1 MALKPSNN
9 GLIPHTFVMKMTR
22 VPHFYEENRTQN
34 ETETYAL
41 TQIVWCTA
49 QVLPTLAMSSPLL
62 PSGDLPEGLLL
73 PDVIITRRTR
83 TVSMS
88 GRIDHNVIQEGTIRF
103 FCRSKGHG
111 FIDPIVKVGICSL
124 YFGCPMVPFFNFLW
138 ILTSCTCRQPHNDAC
153 SELSVGGFHT
163 PSAPRVRPHLG
174 Y

>member
-1 MALKPSNN
+1 MQQWSYSSYVWDEDDESTPLLWRKQNTKWDWNIIRFNSNS
-9 GLIPHTFVMKMTR
+9 LVH
-22 VPHFYEENRTQN
+22 
-34 ETETYAL
+34 
-41 TQIVWCTA
+41 CTSS
-49 QVLPTLAMSSPLL
+49 PTLAMSSPLL

-124 YFGCPMVPFFNFLW
+124 YFGCPMVPFSNFEYW
-138 ILTSCTCRQPHNDAC
+138 ILTSSTLIMIYKGWPIRDD
-153 SELSVGGFHT
+153 
-163 PSAPRVRPHLG
+163 
-174 Y
+174 